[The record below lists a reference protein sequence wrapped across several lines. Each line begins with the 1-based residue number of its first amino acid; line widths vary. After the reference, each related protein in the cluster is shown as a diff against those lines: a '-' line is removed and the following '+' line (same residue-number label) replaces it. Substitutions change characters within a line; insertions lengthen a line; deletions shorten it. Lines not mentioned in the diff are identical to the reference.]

1 MNWIIGT
8 LLVLFSAVGGSLG
21 WWKGT
26 KDLAS
31 PPDRYDRPIGVGR
44 REHERRIQ
52 KRYRRRRVLPLP
64 ASSAAPSAALSS
76 CWLPPSAAV
85 PLTIVAAPRLKRI
98 MTRRCC
104 QRT

>member
-8 LLVLFSAVGGSLG
+8 LLVLFSAVGGGLG

-44 REHERRIQ
+44 REYERRIQ
-52 KRYRRRRVLPLP
+52 KRYRRRRVLLII
-64 ASSAAPSAALSS
+64 AGVVGG
-76 CWLPPSAAV
+76 AV
-85 PLTIVAAPRLKRI
+85 GGFVLLLIVAL
-98 MTRRCC
+98 RRWFH
-104 QRT
+104 

>member
-1 MNWIIGT
+1 MNWIIST
-8 LLVLFSAVGGSLG
+8 LLVMFSIAGGSLG

-52 KRYRRRRVLPLP
+52 KRYRLRRILLTVGGILGG
-64 ASSAAPSAALSS
+64 AAGGFALLLVAAL
-76 CWLPPSAAV
+76 
-85 PLTIVAAPRLKRI
+85 
-98 MTRRCC
+98 RRWFG
-104 QRT
+104 

>member
-1 MNWIIGT
+1 MNWIIST
-8 LLVLFSAVGGSLG
+8 LLVMFAIAGGSWG

-52 KRYRRRRVLPLP
+52 KRYRLRRMLLTVGGTLG
-64 ASSAAPSAALSS
+64 AAAGGFAFLLVAAL
-76 CWLPPSAAV
+76 
-85 PLTIVAAPRLKRI
+85 
-98 MTRRCC
+98 RRWFG
-104 QRT
+104 

>member
-8 LLVLFSAVGGSLG
+8 LLVLFSATGGSWG

-44 REHERRIQ
+44 REYERRIQ
-52 KRYRRRRVLPLP
+52 KRYRRRRVLLTT
-64 ASSAAPSAALSS
+64 AGIVGGAVGGFALLLLAAL
-76 CWLPPSAAV
+76 
-85 PLTIVAAPRLKRI
+85 
-98 MTRRCC
+98 RRWS
-104 QRT
+104 R

>member
-26 KDLAS
+26 QDLAS

-52 KRYRRRRVLPLP
+52 KRCGRRRVL
-64 ASSAAPSAALSS
+64 
-76 CWLPPSAAV
+76 
-85 PLTIVAAPRLKRI
+85 LTIAGIVGGAVGGFTLLLVASL
-98 MTRRCC
+98 RRWF
-104 QRT
+104 R

>member
-8 LLVLFSAVGGSLG
+8 LLVLFSAAGGSLG

-26 KDLAS
+26 QDLAR

-52 KRYRRRRVLPLP
+52 RRYRLRRILLTTGGILGG
-64 ASSAAPSAALSS
+64 AAGGFAFL
-76 CWLPPSAAV
+76 L
-85 PLTIVAAPRLKRI
+85 VAAI
-98 MTRRCC
+98 RRWFS
-104 QRT
+104 

>member
-8 LLVLFSAVGGSLG
+8 LLVLFSAAGGSLG

-26 KDLAS
+26 RGLAS

-52 KRYRRRRVLPLP
+52 KRYRRRRVLLTVAGIVGGAVGGFALLLL
-64 ASSAAPSAALSS
+64 ASL
-76 CWLPPSAAV
+76 
-85 PLTIVAAPRLKRI
+85 
-98 MTRRCC
+98 RRWG
-104 QRT
+104 R

>member
-26 KDLAS
+26 RDLAS

-44 REHERRIQ
+44 RVYERRIQ
-52 KRYRRRRVLPLP
+52 KRYRRRRVLLTI
-64 ASSAAPSAALSS
+64 AGIVGGAVGGFTLLLVAAL
-76 CWLPPSAAV
+76 
-85 PLTIVAAPRLKRI
+85 
-98 MTRRCC
+98 RRWF
-104 QRT
+104 R

>member
-31 PPDRYDRPIGVGR
+31 PPERYDRPIGVGR
-44 REHERRIQ
+44 REHEHRIQ
-52 KRYRRRRVLPLP
+52 KRYRRRRVLLTI
-64 ASSAAPSAALSS
+64 AGIVGGAVGGFTLLLVAAL
-76 CWLPPSAAV
+76 
-85 PLTIVAAPRLKRI
+85 
-98 MTRRCC
+98 RRWF
-104 QRT
+104 R

>member
-8 LLVLFSAVGGSLG
+8 LLVLFAIAGGSLG

-52 KRYRRRRVLPLP
+52 KRYRLRRTLLTVGGTLGG
-64 ASSAAPSAALSS
+64 AGGGFAL
-76 CWLPPSAAV
+76 L
-85 PLTIVAAPRLKRI
+85 LVAAI
-98 MTRRCC
+98 RRWFG
-104 QRT
+104 

>member
-8 LLVLFSAVGGSLG
+8 LLVLFSVAGGSWG

-26 KDLAS
+26 RDLAS

-52 KRYRRRRVLPLP
+52 KRYRARRILLTIGGVVTGAGGGFAFLMI
-64 ASSAAPSAALSS
+64 AAL
-76 CWLPPSAAV
+76 
-85 PLTIVAAPRLKRI
+85 
-98 MTRRCC
+98 RRWFA
-104 QRT
+104 